1 MLLFLF
7 GVLFLTVFLILASRR
22 PDDFC
27 YVRSI
32 LVEAPA
38 ARIFPHVDD
47 FQLWGDWSPWEA
59 LDPEMK
65 RSYSGPRSGVGA
77 VYSWSGNSKVGA
89 GSSTIIHSE
98 APEEIRMELKFLK
111 PFAATHEGAFY
122 FEPQPGGATKVTWE
136 MIGKNNLV
144 SKAMGMIINLDN
156 ICGRMFEKGLSRL
169 KEVVE
174 KPATVGA
181 PCVRD

>member
-1 MLLFLF
+1 MLLFLL
-7 GVLFLTVFLILASRR
+7 GILLFVVAFLVFASRR
-22 PDDFC
+22 PDDFR

-32 LVEAPA
+32 LIEAPA
-38 ARIFPHVDD
+38 GRIFPHADD
-47 FQLWGDWSPWEA
+47 FQLWLDWSPWEG
-59 LDPEMK
+59 LDPNME

-89 GSSTIIHSE
+89 GSSTITLSK
-98 APEEIRMELKFLK
+98 APKEIRMELKFLK

-122 FEPQPGGATKVTWE
+122 FEPQAGGATKVTWE
-136 MIGKNNLV
+136 MTGKNNLL

-156 ICGRMFEKGLSRL
+156 MCGGMFEKGLARL

-174 KPATVGA
+174 KPATV
-181 PCVRD
+181 